1 MSNQIASNAKNNAI
15 DIKNAL
21 SNEILARLVSYD
33 TQGSWQHTGGDGE
46 TIGDCLNNIIESLKE
61 IENK

>member
-1 MSNQIASNAKNNAI
+1 MAFDAKSNAI

-21 SNEILARLVSYD
+21 SNEILERPVSYD
-33 TQGSWQHTGGDGE
+33 TQGNWLHTGGDGE

-61 IENK
+61 IENA